1 MTHKFH
7 FQYKLK
13 RNKNTNSKRYMCIPI
28 FVAVLFTTVKIWK
41 QQQMNGKEDVACRYL
56 HINVYVYIMEYYST
70 IKRVKFC
77 YL

>member
-28 FVAVLFTTVKIWK
+28 FVAVLFTTAKIWR
-41 QQQMNGKEDVACRYL
+41 QLQCPATDEW
-56 HINVYVYIMEYYST
+56 
-70 IKRVKFC
+70 KRGC
-77 YL
+77 GM